1 MNVPGQMSGQPVQMN
16 LGGGRGLQQ
25 HQHQPLQVAS
35 RHLDM
40 DPQFLKMRSVMHR
53 NM

>member
-1 MNVPGQMSGQPVQMN
+1 MNVPEQMSGQPVQMN

-25 HQHQPLQVAS
+25 HQPLQVAS
-35 RHLDM
+35 CHLDM
-40 DPQFLKMRSVMHR
+40 DPQFLKMRSIMHR

>member
-16 LGGGRGLQQ
+16 LGGGGEGLQ
-25 HQHQPLQVAS
+25 QHQPLQVAS

-40 DPQFLKMRSVMHR
+40 DPQFLKLRSVMHR

>member
-1 MNVPGQMSGQPVQMN
+1 MSGHPAVQMN
-16 LGGGRGLQQ
+16 VGGGRGL
-25 HQHQPLQVAS
+25 QHQPLQVAS

-40 DPQFLKMRSVMHR
+40 DHQFSKMRSVMHR